1 LPMENK
7 WVKVGQS
14 GGKVYPSGVTGMFMG
29 EYLHTIDGKGR
40 LFVPAKFREALGEKF
55 IATKGLEHCLF
66 VYPPAEWTALE
77 ERLRSLPFT
86 QPDVRAFVRFFFSGA
101 TECEVDKQG
110 RILLPANLREY
121 AQLEKD
127 VVFVGVSSRVEIWSQ
142 TLWAEY
148 SQQAEASYVQAA
160 ASLVNLGI

>member
-1 LPMENK
+1 
-7 WVKVGQS
+7 
-14 GGKVYPSGVTGMFMG
+14 MFMG

-40 LFVPAKFREALGEKF
+40 LIMPAKYREALGEKF
-55 IATKGLEHCLF
+55 IATKGLDHCLF
-66 VYPPAEWTALE
+66 VYPPAEWQVLE
-77 ERLRSLPFT
+77 QKLKTLPFT

-127 VVFVGVSSRVEIWSQ
+127 VVLVGVSTRVEIWSQ
-142 TLWAEY
+142 ALWVNY
-148 SQQAEASYVQAA
+148 SGQAEELYTSAA
-160 ASLVNLGI
+160 ESLVNLGI